1 MAKATKLIALLAGQA
16 VGAAAAIAIG
26 LLDPAMDR
34 CRVRLELPGQI
45 LNVAPAAGQ
54 RNNLLP
60 EFRRV
65 RLWALKTG
73 HDLLQKISNLA
84 GDGREIRIVH
94 GHH

>member
-45 LNVAPAAGQ
+45 LNVAPAAASATICSL
-54 RNNLLP
+54 N
-60 EFRRV
+60 
-65 RLWALKTG
+65 
-73 HDLLQKISNLA
+73 SA
-84 GDGREIRIVH
+84 GYGS
-94 GHH
+94 GP